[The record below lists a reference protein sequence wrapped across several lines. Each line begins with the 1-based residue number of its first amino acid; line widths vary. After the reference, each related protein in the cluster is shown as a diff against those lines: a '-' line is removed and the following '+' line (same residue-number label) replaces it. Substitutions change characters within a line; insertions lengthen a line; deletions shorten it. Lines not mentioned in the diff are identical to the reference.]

1 MAEVKKGCKICR
13 SNNVAQINRRIHRKD
28 SIASIA
34 KIWGFSRATVKKHK
48 EVCLLPDISEKQEI
62 IKTLTSSD
70 RVQAYDDRFHKT
82 EKMIDALDLWM
93 RDPDNPDKYS
103 IDDRANEID
112 VVYQEYDKENM
123 RMRPGKQKATL
134 QDLIC
139 KVEAGGEM
147 YVRELTSRRTD
158 PRKLLLDALK
168 EEREMIK
175 LVVEMVQRV
184 KEYDFKNRALSKADT
199 EGGTITFEKQI
210 DTITERVIVAMK
222 ESNTE
227 ELSEIAGLPELV

>member
-1 MAEVKKGCKICR
+1 MTSGKNRCKVCKHKDVALINSRINKG
-13 SNNVAQINRRIHRKD
+13 D
-28 SIASIA
+28 SISSISTTWGISRKTVA
-34 KIWGFSRATVKKHK
+34 KHRDI
-48 EVCLLPDISEKQEI
+48 CLMPDVHEKQEL
-62 IKTLTSSD
+62 IKSLTSSD
-70 RVQAYDDRFHKT
+70 RLQAYEDRFHKT
-82 EKMIDALDLWM
+82 NLMVDALDQWM